1 MLAFKRIAVVLITAT
16 FTFNINAAH
25 ILGGEITWECAND
38 SMYIFTLVIYRDCAG
53 PVLPTGSQFI
63 QGPAGTI
70 MCNYVPA
77 LSGDITPGNGG
88 TSCLT
93 CAAGDYGAIEM
104 GVYRSSPLSLS
115 GTPPPLGWEFSW
127 TNCCRPVSENSNI
140 SSIYLRS
147 KMYPYTA
154 PGQTNPNDVST
165 CYDNGPAFGEP
176 AATVFCPNTSYS
188 YSSKPFDLDSDSL
201 HVYWAMPYTGAFSPG
216 TYNVGYHSGSPLPN
230 SSQNS
235 ANIGPNLNSQ
245 TGILSG
251 STQSPSSGW
260 YIMGLGIKA
269 YRDSQLIAEVVRDA
283 PAYFLQSTQCN
294 ASANNNAPLLA
305 IDTVNSYS
313 TATFQN
319 GVYKLALHLG
329 DSLDLNLQG
338 LETDMNPNL
347 SPQVSCY
354 NASGLMLNPSN
365 FTDTNGCAG
374 PSPCAT
380 MSSLNSSNGFCSI
393 LANQARFKWNPNCD
407 HIQSNLNGTA
417 SQKYLFFISL
427 TDDACPSPGQ
437 SSITIEVEIY
447 DDTLQAPALT
457 FVGAD
462 STNTV
467 DLAWS
472 AAQISPQKF
481 GYYLVFGNFN
491 DGNGWQVLDT
501 IHQIS
506 DTTISLANQLIP
518 GQYLI
523 QAYGGACGKSVSES
537 NIVQSIGLGM
547 EPLSLN
553 AKNWSLFPNPSRQFF
568 ELQYEGISDLESGG
582 KLKIYAANGTVLM
595 SRDLARDQ
603 QSWRIDHSLISGT
616 YVLEIEFDQAVLRK
630 RLVVE

>member
-1 MLAFKRIAVVLITAT
+1 MLAFKRIAVVLITAA
-16 FTFNINAAH
+16 FSFNINAAH

-70 MCNYVPA
+70 MCNFVPA

-88 TSCLT
+88 PACLS

-115 GTPPPLGWEFSW
+115 GTPPSFGWEFSW
-127 TNCCRPVSENSNI
+127 TNCCRPASENSNI

-154 PGQTNPNDVST
+154 PGQTIPNDVSI

-176 AATVFCPNTSYS
+176 AATIFCPNTSYS

-201 HVYWAMPYTGAFSPG
+201 HIYWALPYTGASSPG
-216 TYNVGYHSGSPLPN
+216 NYTAGYHSSAPLPN
-230 SSQNS
+230 PSQNA
-235 ANIGPNLNSQ
+235 ANVGPNLNSQ
-245 TGILSG
+245 TGVLSG
-251 STQSPSSGW
+251 ASQSPSSGW

-283 PAYFLQSTQCN
+283 PAYFLSTAACN
-294 ASANNNAPLLA
+294 ASANNTAPTLQV
-305 IDTVNSYS
+305 DSVNSYS
-313 TATFQN
+313 PFSFQN
-319 GVYKLALHLG
+319 GIYKVQVPIG
-329 DSLDLNLQG
+329 DSVELDLLG
-338 LETDMNPNL
+338 LETDMNPNMSL
-347 SPQVSCY
+347 QASCY
-354 NASGLMLNPSN
+354 NASGLMLNPLD
-365 FTDTNGCAG
+365 FTDTNGCGG
-374 PSPCAT
+374 PSPCARLYS
-380 MSSLNSSNGFCSI
+380 MNSSNSFCST
-393 LANQARFKWNPNCD
+393 LGNQARFKWNPNCS
-407 HIQSNLNGTA
+407 HVISNLNGSA
-417 SQKYLFFISL
+417 NQKYTFYISL

-437 SSITIEVEIY
+437 SSITIEVELY
-447 DDTLQAPALT
+447 DDTLQSPVLT

-472 AAQISPQKF
+472 AAQINPQKF
-481 GYYLVFGNFN
+481 WYYLIYGNFN

-501 IHQIS
+501 IQQIS
-506 DTTISLANQLIP
+506 TTTISLSNQVIP
-518 GQYLI
+518 GQYLV
-523 QAYGGACGKSVSES
+523 QAYGGACGKSVAES
-537 NIVQSIGLGM
+537 NIVQSSGLGLK
-547 EPLSLN
+547 PISLN
-553 AKNWSLFPNPSRQFF
+553 AENWNLFPNPSRQFF
-568 ELQYEGISDLESGG
+568 ELQYEGVSELESGG
-582 KLKIYAANGTVLM
+582 KLKIYATNGTVLM

-603 QSWRIDHSLISGT
+603 PSWRINHSLVPGS
-616 YVLEIEFDQAVLRK
+616 YVLEIEFDQAILRK